1 MVVLWRERTYP
12 GVDLALV
19 VADNTVDVGLHHAR
33 ELGLVGDRGH
43 PGRQLAVPDG
53 GVATDQLAVGGG
65 KVDEVVRAGECE
77 LALGTLSGV
86 PLHADGC

>member
-1 MVVLWRERTYP
+1 METKASEKTHP

-19 VADNTVDVGLHHAR
+19 FADNPVDVGLHHAG
-33 ELGLVGDRGH
+33 ELGLVGDGGD

-53 GVATDQLAVGGG
+53 RMATDQLAVGGG
-65 KVDEVVRAGECE
+65 EVDEVVRAGECE
-77 LALGTLSGV
+77 LALDALGGV